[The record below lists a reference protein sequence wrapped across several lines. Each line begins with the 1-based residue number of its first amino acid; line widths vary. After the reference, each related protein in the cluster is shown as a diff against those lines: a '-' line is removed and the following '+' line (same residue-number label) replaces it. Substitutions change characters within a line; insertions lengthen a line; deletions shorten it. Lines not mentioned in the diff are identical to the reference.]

1 MKKSALLPEK
11 MFTMERRVKLSV
23 VLFLNEVNQ
32 MKFNQFSIIGASP
45 AQEHQ
50 ELAMLHLLRAEEVDQ
65 LTPSEL
71 FETLLVRT
79 RLGINSPLTAAE
91 WLHDLLAT
99 PTLALDD
106 WFKLGT
112 SLTTDVFYRVAF
124 QLLRFEPEVDFQ
136 LDQPVEFAAPGTRSV
151 DQR

>member
-11 MFTMERRVKLSV
+11 MFTMEGRVKLSV

-32 MKFNQFSIIGASP
+32 MKFNQFSIISASP
-45 AQEHQ
+45 AQERQ

-65 LTPSEL
+65 LTPAEL

-112 SLTTDVFYRVAF
+112 SLTTDVFTGSPFSCCASNQKSTF
-124 QLLRFEPEVDFQ
+124 N
-136 LDQPVEFAAPGTRSV
+136 
-151 DQR
+151 

>member
-11 MFTMERRVKLSV
+11 MFTMEERVKLSV

-32 MKFNQFSIIGASP
+32 MKFNHFSIISASP
-45 AQEHQ
+45 AQERR

-65 LTPSEL
+65 LTPAEL

-106 WFKLGT
+106 WFKLGM

-136 LDQPVEFAAPGTRSV
+136 VDQPVGKR
-151 DQR
+151 

>member
-11 MFTMERRVKLSV
+11 MFTMEERVKLSV

-32 MKFNQFSIIGASP
+32 MKFNHFSIISASP
-45 AQEHQ
+45 AQERR

-65 LTPSEL
+65 LTPAEL

-106 WFKLGT
+106 WFKLGM

-136 LDQPVEFAAPGTRSV
+136 LDQPVAS
-151 DQR
+151 